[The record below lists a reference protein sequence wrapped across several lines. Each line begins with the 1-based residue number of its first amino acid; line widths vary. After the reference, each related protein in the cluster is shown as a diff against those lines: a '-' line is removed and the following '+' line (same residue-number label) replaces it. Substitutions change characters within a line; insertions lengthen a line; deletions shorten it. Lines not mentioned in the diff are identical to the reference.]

1 MVVAT
6 DDDEVDRAEVVVEDG
21 KVSSLVDTSTA
32 DASVDLANAAVALV
46 GPSVASNVHVSGQLI
61 NTTHSHGNGNVT
73 NISPGVK
80 LDVSSKIVV
89 SHVPQLASSTTIGSH
104 GTGVLIKSAMGQVT
118 FPIPVKLT
126 KPVTGGNVGNV
137 SLKYSQES
145 EQPSAR
151 THSQCSG
158 KYAI

>member
-6 DDDEVDRAEVVVEDG
+6 DDDEVDRAAVVVEDV

-80 LDVSSKIVV
+80 PPSKMVV

-126 KPVTGGNVGNV
+126 KPVTGGNVGVCV

-145 EQPSAR
+145 GQPIAK